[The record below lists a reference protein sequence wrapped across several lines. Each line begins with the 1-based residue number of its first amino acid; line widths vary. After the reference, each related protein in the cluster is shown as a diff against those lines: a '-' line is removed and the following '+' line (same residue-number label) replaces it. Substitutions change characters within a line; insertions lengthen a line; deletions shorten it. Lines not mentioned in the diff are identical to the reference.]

1 MRPWRGYVSRGWP
14 SAAARP
20 PVPST
25 ALTGCGK
32 TPERLRF
39 AEHSAANA
47 GREKVAKGYCWQIS
61 WCVLRILYPQAASR
75 QTPGVLCRRSQQLRQ
90 PDPVV
95 GGRRQREHPVHP
107 GRTAEVCL
115 SLPADRFDPAE
126 RLFNPLAQDQTEG
139 VARMPRGAPV
149 NGGGA
154 PVSFC
159 ATCGVTLRARMSA
172 TKPLVSNSLSAPTV
186 MRCWPGMAPTIAVAA
201 SASAVPLAWVTLV
214 STTRQLRFSITA
226 WPMWHSLAAAPAA
239 FL

>member
-154 PVSFC
+154 VLVVLCHVRGHVEGPHVSDE
-159 ATCGVTLRARMSA
+159 AAGVEQ
-172 TKPLVSNSLSAPTV
+172 LVSAN
-186 MRCWPGMAPTIAVAA
+186 GDAV
-201 SASAVPLAWVTLV
+201 LA
-214 STTRQLRFSITA
+214 R
-226 WPMWHSLAAAPAA
+226 HG
-239 FL
+239 